1 MVSRA
6 EHVTSTQRARAPTA
20 RAVQVSGMP
29 SAAIVALSCTL
40 AAAASLSNDGGD
52 NLLLQPL
59 RVDGLGER
67 VSVLFTLHE
76 SAHSVGTGALPSGGS
91 ASSALRLPCT
101 SEDHT
106 LVAVLAERRAGD
118 AGATDPGGGT
128 PLAVIRQARL
138 ATAATRAHA
147 SPRPPAPPLSSPL
160 APRWR
165 PALTPRA
172 SAARSPSA
180 RSGAA
185 RRR

>member
-1 MVSRA
+1 
-6 EHVTSTQRARAPTA
+6 
-20 RAVQVSGMP
+20 MP

-76 SAHSVGTGALPSGGS
+76 SAHSMGTGALPSGGS

-138 ATAATRAHA
+138 ATAAARV
-147 SPRPPAPPLSSPL
+147 PPPLSSPL

>member
-1 MVSRA
+1 
-6 EHVTSTQRARAPTA
+6 
-20 RAVQVSGMP
+20 MP

-138 ATAATRAHA
+138 ATAATHARAP
-147 SPRPPAPPLSSPL
+147 PRPPAPPLSSPL

-172 SAARSPSA
+172 SVARSPSA

>member
-1 MVSRA
+1 M
-6 EHVTSTQRARAPTA
+6 
-20 RAVQVSGMP
+20 
-29 SAAIVALSCTL
+29 
-40 AAAASLSNDGGD
+40 
-52 NLLLQPL
+52 
-59 RVDGLGER
+59 
-67 VSVLFTLHE
+67 LFTLHE

-91 ASSALRLPCT
+91 PSSALRLPCT

-138 ATAATRAHA
+138 ATAATRARA
-147 SPRPPAPPLSSPL
+147 PPPAPPAPPLSSPL

>member
-1 MVSRA
+1 
-6 EHVTSTQRARAPTA
+6 
-20 RAVQVSGMP
+20 MP

-138 ATAATRAHA
+138 ATAATRA
-147 SPRPPAPPLSSPL
+147 RPPALSSPL
-160 APRWR
+160 APHWR

>member
-1 MVSRA
+1 M
-6 EHVTSTQRARAPTA
+6 
-20 RAVQVSGMP
+20 
-29 SAAIVALSCTL
+29 
-40 AAAASLSNDGGD
+40 
-52 NLLLQPL
+52 
-59 RVDGLGER
+59 
-67 VSVLFTLHE
+67 LFTLHE

-138 ATAATRAHA
+138 ATAATRARA
-147 SPRPPAPPLSSPL
+147 PAPPAPPLSSPL

-165 PALTPRA
+165 PAPTPRA
-172 SAARSPSA
+172 SVDARSPSA